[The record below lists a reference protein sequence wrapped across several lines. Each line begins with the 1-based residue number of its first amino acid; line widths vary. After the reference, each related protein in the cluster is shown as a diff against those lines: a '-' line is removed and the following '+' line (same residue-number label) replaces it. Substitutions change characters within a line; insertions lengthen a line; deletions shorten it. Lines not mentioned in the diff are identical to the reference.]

1 MLAQTIAQTTMTPKL
16 QRLHNA
22 LQTALGGR
30 IVSLKEALGELT
42 LEVKA
47 SDYRAVA
54 ETLPDS
60 AELGFDELT
69 DLCGMD
75 YSTYGDRPASD
86 EMRGPRYA
94 AVVHLLSITHKWRV
108 RVRTFCADDDFPLLA
123 ARQDVLRRIAVPVV
137 QDHLPALPLR
147 PDHAAGLEDLHPGD
161 ARLAGGGRRLD
172 ANPVLALKMRPGH
185 ATHA

>member
-1 MLAQTIAQTTMTPKL
+1 MTPKL
-16 QRLHNA
+16 QRLHDA
-22 LQTALGGR
+22 LRNSLGGR

-54 ETLPDS
+54 ETLRDS
-60 AELGFDELT
+60 AELGFDELI

-94 AVVHLLSITHKWRV
+94 AVVHLLSITHNWRV

-137 QDHLPALPLR
+137 QGHLPALPLR

-161 ARLAGGGRRLD
+161 TGLAGGGRRLD
-172 ANPVLALKMRPGH
+172 ANPALALEMRPGH
-185 ATHA
+185 TTHR

>member
-1 MLAQTIAQTTMTPKL
+1 MTPKL
-16 QRLHNA
+16 QRLHDA
-22 LQTALGGR
+22 LRNSLGGR
-30 IVSLKEALGELT
+30 IVNLKEALGELT

-54 ETLPDS
+54 ETLCDS
-60 AELGFDELT
+60 AELGFDELI

-137 QDHLPALPLR
+137 QGHLPALPLR
-147 PDHAAGLEDLHPGD
+147 PDHAAGLEDLHSGD
-161 ARLAGGGRRLD
+161 AGLAGGGRRLD
-172 ANPVLALKMRPGH
+172 ANPAFALEMRPGH
-185 ATHA
+185 ATHR

>member
-1 MLAQTIAQTTMTPKL
+1 MTPKL
-16 QRLHNA
+16 QRLHEA
-22 LQTALGGR
+22 LQSVLGRR
-30 IVSLKEALGELT
+30 IARLNEAFGELT

-54 ETLPDS
+54 ETLRDS
-60 AELGFDELT
+60 AGLGFDELI

-94 AVVHLLSITHKWRV
+94 AVVHLLSITHNWRV

-123 ARQDVLRRIAVPVV
+123 ARQDVLRQIAVPVV
-137 QDHLPALPLR
+137 QGHLPALPLR
-147 PDHAAGLEDLHPGD
+147 PDHAVGLEDLHPGYPGV
-161 ARLAGGGRRLD
+161 AGGDRRLD
-172 ANPVLALKMRPGH
+172 ANPVLALEMRTGH
-185 ATHA
+185 AAHA